1 VTFTCPSQRQLK
13 EVRPAVLDRA
23 IVLQDREEMPS
34 FKALPAASWHAMA
47 RITRIKASGD
57 DFQQCKTV
65 T

>member
-13 EVRPAVLDRA
+13 EVRPDVLDRA
-23 IVLQDREEMPS
+23 IVLQDRDRDAFVQS
-34 FKALPAASWHAMA
+34 STSRLLA
-47 RITRIKASGD
+47 RDGAHQSKASGD